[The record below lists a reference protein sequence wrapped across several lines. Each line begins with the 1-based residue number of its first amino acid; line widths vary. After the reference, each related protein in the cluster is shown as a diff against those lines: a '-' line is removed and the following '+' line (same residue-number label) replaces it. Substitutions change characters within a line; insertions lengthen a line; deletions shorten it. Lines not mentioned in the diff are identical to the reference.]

1 MNQTVL
7 VSAICSLLLSGSA
20 AAATFCVD
28 TAAKLVAALDSA
40 HANGQAD
47 EIRIVRG
54 TYTASAVAP
63 FLIDLAEPYG
73 LTVRGGYSQLNGA
86 CVSAIADASRTVL
99 DGGNTVPVLTVR
111 AFAEHT
117 SVPITVEGLTLRNGL
132 HNGQGWS
139 YASGLTILG
148 TMNTAL
154 AINVDRI
161 IVHSSTS
168 TLDVVPVVSL
178 SSDDQFVR
186 FSNSI
191 VRHNSTR
198 NAPAIKIHSND
209 GGSALNGLSVLYNA
223 RTGLGSSI
231 EWTGSAPGQVNAS
244 VVFGNT
250 GGSGDLAWFG
260 RIQYT
265 GLRYGTIFGYPT
277 YGSSNNFAISDPLLL
292 STTTA
297 RPQTASPLHDALPAG
312 TGVGAMDVYGQA
324 RDLGGHTDVGAV
336 EGL

>member
-1 MNQTVL
+1 MKLVR
-7 VSAICSLLLSGSA
+7 VSAIGSLLLCGSA
-20 AAATFCVD
+20 QAATFCVD
-28 TAAKLVAALDSA
+28 TAAELVAALDSA

-54 TYTASAVAP
+54 SYTASAVAP
-63 FLIDLAEPYG
+63 FRIDLAEPYG

-86 CVSAIADASRTVL
+86 CVSVVGDASRTVL
-99 DGGNTVPVLTVR
+99 DGGNAVPVLTVR

-117 SVPITVEGLTLRNGL
+117 GVPISVEGLTLRNGL

-148 TMNTAL
+148 TINTAL
-154 AINVDRI
+154 AINVERV
-161 IVHSSTS
+161 IVHSNTS
-168 TLDVVPVVSL
+168 TIDAVPAVSL
-178 SSDDQFVR
+178 SSDDQLVR

-191 VRHNSTR
+191 VRNNSTR
-198 NAPAIKIHSND
+198 NAPAVTILAND
-209 GGSALNGLSVLYNA
+209 GGSALHGLSVIYNT
-223 RTGLGSSI
+223 RIGMGSSV
-231 EWTGSAPGQVNAS
+231 EWNGSAPGQMNAS

-265 GLRYGTIFGYPT
+265 ELRYGTIAGFPT
-277 YGSSNNFAISDPLLL
+277 NGSFNNFAISDPMFV

-297 RPQTASPLHDALPAG
+297 RPQTVSPLHDVLPAG
-312 TGVGAMDVYGQA
+312 TGVGALDVYGQA
-324 RDLGGHTDVGAV
+324 RDLGGRTDVGAV